1 MITKIPR
8 ELLTEVFN
16 CFILKRRTR
25 RSFRCSSRNDKCQCA
40 KCHYLSQHLSIVSI
54 FFSSINDKATQ
65 AKNAAIKK
73 KPTIHDKKHLN
84 RFFFLPL
91 ALRRFIRKFEEK
103 R

>member
-1 MITKIPR
+1 VPVRQVPLFITASLNR
-8 ELLTEVFN
+8 LN
-16 CFILKRRTR
+16 
-25 RSFRCSSRNDKCQCA
+25 
-40 KCHYLSQHLSIVSI
+40 